1 MHIQGFIALILVIV
15 CSIKAEN
22 EDPKNSWKKKNIRDY
37 TDHDLEKLYEQWEED
52 EEPLPVDELP
62 EWDPR
67 KPRPGIDLSDMSKF
81 GDTEDFLKASK
92 KGQSVMMFVKVSDA
106 ASKTEAEEITSIWQT
121 GLWNTHIHCDR
132 YMIED
137 DRALLMFKDGSLA
150 WEAKDYLLEQERCL
164 EVQLEQKT
172 YHGYHTPEGKK
183 EKAEKEK
190 SKKSSETKNKK
201 KKKDKKKKKEEL

>member
-1 MHIQGFIALILVIV
+1 MKSNKLI
-15 CSIKAEN
+15 
-22 EDPKNSWKKKNIRDY
+22 SWNKIYFFSN
-37 TDHDLEKLYEQWEED
+37 
-52 EEPLPVDELP
+52 
-62 EWDPR
+62 
-67 KPRPGIDLSDMSKF
+67 
-81 GDTEDFLKASK
+81 
-92 KGQSVMMFVKVSDA
+92 
-106 ASKTEAEEITSIWQT
+106 
-121 GLWNTHIHCDR
+121 
-132 YMIED
+132 
-137 DRALLMFKDGSLA
+137 FKDGSLA

>member
-1 MHIQGFIALILVIV
+1 MG
-15 CSIKAEN
+15 
-22 EDPKNSWKKKNIRDY
+22 
-37 TDHDLEKLYEQWEED
+37 EKLLQ
-52 EEPLPVDELP
+52 
-62 EWDPR
+62 
-67 KPRPGIDLSDMSKF
+67 G
-81 GDTEDFLKASK
+81 TK
-92 KGQSVMMFVKVSDA
+92 KGKTLMVFVKVTGEPT
-106 ASKTEAEEITSIWQT
+106 KQEAETITSIWQT

-183 EKAEKEK
+183 EKAEQDKK

-201 KKKDKKKKKEEL
+201 KKNKKKKKDEL